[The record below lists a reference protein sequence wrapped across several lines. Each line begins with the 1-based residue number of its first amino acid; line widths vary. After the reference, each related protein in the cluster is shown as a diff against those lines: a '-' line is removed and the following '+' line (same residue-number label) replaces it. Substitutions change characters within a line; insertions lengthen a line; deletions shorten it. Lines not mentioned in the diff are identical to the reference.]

1 VYNFIYEAQAM
12 NEKLSTQI
20 EKKYCNTCRINTF
33 HDLAFT
39 HERENASDEFIKD
52 PLGNFGEIQQFTY
65 GLWICRGCGTPLL
78 HEIMTSYIGQDEFQE
93 ETDYPKRTKHA
104 WQKKTFLQLS
114 DKLSNIYTEVID
126 TYNIDAKILTAIG
139 LRMLIEGICV
149 DKGIEGNTLYQ
160 KIENLTIILPNNI
173 VESLHKFRFIG
184 NEATH
189 ELQIPTELELRR
201 AIEVIEDLLNF
212 LYELDYKARVFFN
225 GEQLPSNASIHPS
238 SKVIKVLIE
247 RQPSIP
253 KGQIELYKFL
263 YLALPE
269 GLSLSDLAQKMDR
282 TEQQIYGVL
291 GALGRRVNN
300 TDGIKGNPGVNYVL
314 EFVKNI
320 NSGEDQT
327 WGWKMRPELRKVLEA
342 EKYSWAKNWLK

>member
-1 VYNFIYEAQAM
+1 MKENLTNRV
-12 NEKLSTQI
+12 

-33 HDLAFT
+33 HDLVFS
-39 HERENASDEFIKD
+39 HERENASDEFIKN
-52 PLGNFGEIQQFTY
+52 PLGNLGEIQQFAY
-65 GLWICRGCGTPLL
+65 SLWICRGCGTPLL
-78 HEIMTSYIGQDEFQE
+78 HEVLTSYIGQDEYQE

-104 WQKKTFLQLS
+104 WQKKTFLQLG
-114 DKLSNIYTEVID
+114 DKLSNIYNEVID
-126 TYNIDAKILTAIG
+126 SYNIGAKVLTAIG
-139 LRMLIEGICV
+139 LRMLIEGICL
-149 DKGIEGNTLYQ
+149 DKGVEGNSLYQ
-160 KIENLTIILPNNI
+160 KIENLTSILPKNI

-212 LYELDYKARVFFN
+212 LYELDYKARIFFD
-225 GEQLPSNASIHPS
+225 GDQPPSSTSIHPTA
-238 SKVIKVLIE
+238 KTIKKLIE

-253 KGQIELYKFL
+253 QGQKELYKFL
-263 YLALPE
+263 YLAFPE
-269 GLSLSDLAQKMDR
+269 GLSLGDLAQRMER

-327 WGWKMRPELRKVLEA
+327 WGWKMRLELKKVLET
-342 EKYSWAKNWLK
+342 EKYSWSKSWLK